1 MVVVALEPDVI
12 FFFSSPGYDLCVVT
26 HVLSAETCP
35 PMSNNC
41 KFAKK
46 IQVA

>member
-1 MVVVALEPDVI
+1 MVVALESDVI

-26 HVLSAETCP
+26 YVLSAETRP
-35 PMSNNC
+35 PTSNNC